1 VHGGVKVIGLINAA
15 SELPRNASQ
24 MYSRNIHELLKHL
37 VDAES
42 KTLKVDFEDE
52 ITRECCVTHDG
63 KVVHERTR
71 DAIGAS
77 A

>member
-1 VHGGVKVIGLINAA
+1 MDAA
-15 SELPRNASQ
+15 SELPRNSSQ
-24 MYSRNIHELLKHL
+24 MYSRNIHELLRHL
-37 VDAES
+37 VDGETR
-42 KTLKVDFEDE
+42 TLQVDFEDE

-71 DAIGAS
+71 DAVGAS